1 MVFHLNIFEQE
12 TSAEHSSWLAEI
24 PELISRA
31 LQQHSSESFLSK
43 LILDSPDHVSPGNI
57 SESMSQT
64 LDLGVTLDTMTG
76 YYSTEMSHLYYPD
89 GVLFYEGFVKDKKLT
104 SQQCSIFYRN
114 GNVYYVGQISENT
127 KKGHGKQY
135 YENGELSYQGQ
146 FENNLPNGKYCTLYY
161 DTGRVRYFG
170 EIQQKT

>member
-1 MVFHLNIFEQE
+1 MVFQLNLFEYE

-31 LQQHSSESFLSK
+31 LQQYSSESFISK
-43 LILDSPDHVSPGNI
+43 LILDAPDHVSPGNT

-64 LDLGVTLDTMTG
+64 LDLGVTLDTIAG
-76 YYSTEMSHLYYPD
+76 YNSTEMNHLYYPE

-104 SQQCSIFYRN
+104 SKQCSIYYKN
-114 GNVYYVGQISENT
+114 GNVYYQGQISENT

-135 YENGELSYQGQ
+135 YDNGELSYQG
-146 FENNLPNGKYCTLYY
+146 
-161 DTGRVRYFG
+161 
-170 EIQQKT
+170 